1 MSIYEDKPK
10 RVDMNQQEKYTVE
23 TSETENVY
31 ETITHQIQTQVDL
44 RDSVVYLT
52 DEIEEGTLPNLMIRI
67 RAILNN
73 RTEEE
78 ANDPI
83 NLIINSSGGDV
94 YEMLGIIDYIESLS
108 VPVNTICR
116 GRAFSAAAVIL
127 ACGTG
132 TRMIS
137 KRSSV
142 MFHESS
148 SYIDGV
154 KISDISA
161 YINNLS
167 KIETDVCELL
177 ASRSNKDAAWWK
189 QQQKI
194 DLFLSAEQL
203 LEYGIIDQII

>member
-1 MSIYEDKPK
+1 MSIYDDKPK
-10 RVDMNQQEKYTVE
+10 RVNMEQQDKYIEVE
-23 TSETENVY
+23 NDNVY
-31 ETITHQIQTQVDL
+31 ETITHQIQTQTDL

-52 DEIEEGTLPNLMIRI
+52 DEIEEGTLVNLMIRI

-78 ANDPI
+78 KDNPI
-83 NLIINSSGGDV
+83 NLVINSSGGDV
-94 YEMLGIIDYIESLS
+94 YEMLGIIDYIETLS

-132 TRMIS
+132 TRMVS
-137 KRSSV
+137 KRSCV

-148 SYIDGV
+148 SYLDGI
-154 KISDISA
+154 KMSDMSA
-161 YINNLS
+161 YIANLN
-167 KIETDVCELL
+167 KIEDDVCQLL
-177 ASRSNKDAAWWK
+177 ETRSNKDATWWK
-189 QQQKI
+189 QQQRI
-194 DLFLSAEQL
+194 DMFLSAEQL